1 MLGTHPIDVVL
12 LVKDLGHAREFY
24 GEKLQLAIVDEDDST
39 IAFQTGATR
48 LKASLS
54 TTGTKDTQTQASWR
68 VDDLEAE
75 VAWLRE
81 RGIQPEEYDTDEITT
96 VNGIADQ
103 GSAWVAWITDPDGNV
118 LGVEQAK

>member
-1 MLGTHPIDVVL
+1 MLSEHPIDVVL
-12 LVKDLGHAREFY
+12 LVKDLEHAREFY
-24 GEKLQLAIVDEDDST
+24 GEKLQLAIVVEDEST
-39 IAFQTGATR
+39 ISFATGGTR
-48 LKASLS
+48 LKASKS

-81 RGIQPEEYDTDEITT
+81 RGVEPEEYDTDEITT

-118 LGVEQAK
+118 LGIEQAK

>member
-1 MLGTHPIDVVL
+1 MLSEHPIDVVL
-12 LVKDLGHAREFY
+12 LVKDLEHAREFY
-24 GEKLQLAIVDEDDST
+24 GEKLQLAIVDEDEST
-39 IAFQTGATR
+39 ISFATGATR
-48 LKASLS
+48 LKASKS

-75 VAWLRE
+75 VAWLRA
-81 RGIQPEEYDTDEITT
+81 RGVELEEYDTDEITT

-118 LGVEQAK
+118 LGIEQAK

>member
-1 MLGTHPIDVVL
+1 MLSEHPIDVVL
-12 LVKDLGHAREFY
+12 LVKDLEHAREFY
-24 GEKLQLAIVDEDDST
+24 GEKLQLAIVDEDEST
-39 IAFQTGATR
+39 ISFATGGTR
-48 LKASLS
+48 LKASKS

-68 VDDLEAE
+68 VGDLEAE

-81 RGIQPEEYDTDEITT
+81 RGVEPEEYDTDEITT

-118 LGVEQAK
+118 LGIEQAK